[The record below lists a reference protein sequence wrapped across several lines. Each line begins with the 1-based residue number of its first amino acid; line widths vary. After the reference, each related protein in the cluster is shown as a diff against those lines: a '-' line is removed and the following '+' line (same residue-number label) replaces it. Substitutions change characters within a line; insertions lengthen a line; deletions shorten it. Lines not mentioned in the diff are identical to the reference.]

1 MLSHK
6 RILWQRYWYIQA
18 ESCFMVL
25 HRLLLSILALFTPA
39 KSQKYRK
46 ISRRILVCPRRA
58 FTSKRQE
65 AWLQFLLVGRKNVD
79 WCSVSLLHRGFRYDS
94 NTCKTLEVKKSA
106 QGQPPYV
113 TYRPLRRREVVSC
126 LRTQGSAGVAK
137 LLCQRRIQRM
147 SKEELGKSVIST
159 LKQDDEKYPGRFH
172 MEVCPGNLAS

>member
-1 MLSHK
+1 MAA
-6 RILWQRYWYIQA
+6 I
-18 ESCFMVL
+18 
-25 HRLLLSILALFTPA
+25 
-39 KSQKYRK
+39 
-46 ISRRILVCPRRA
+46 
-58 FTSKRQE
+58 
-65 AWLQFLLVGRKNVD
+65 LLVGRKNVD

-106 QGQPPYV
+106 QGQPPYA

-172 MEVCPGNLAS
+172 MEVCLGNLAS